1 MLRWEHIQQEG
12 KSIMT
17 NVTKNIVVACDGS
30 EQSSHAAKMAAD
42 LAKAT
47 GHPLKLLTVFPG
59 SKAERLIISGVWPSD
74 LEEEQKNYGRK
85 VFDAAKEAVSGIA
98 DPSEEILL
106 KGDPAHEIIEYLQ
119 EHPGSHMV
127 LGRRGHSTL
136 RSLTLGSISERV
148 VRHATGP
155 VTVVSE

>member
-1 MLRWEHIQQEG
+1 MAKG
-12 KSIMT
+12 TPS
-17 NVTKNIVVACDGS
+17 IVVACDGS
-30 EQSSHAAKMAAD
+30 DHSLHAAKMAAE

-47 GHPLKLLTVFPG
+47 DQPLKLLTVFPG

-74 LEEEQKNYGRK
+74 LEEEQKDYGRK

-98 DPSEEILL
+98 DPTEEILL

-119 EHPGSHMV
+119 DNPGTHMV
-127 LGRRGHSTL
+127 LGRRGHSMV
-136 RSLTLGSISERV
+136 RSLTLGSISEKV
-148 VRHATGP
+148 LRHATGP